1 MTTSHKHIPSAEQ
14 DADGMWEVDCEGCT
28 ALIPL
33 RAMLPRYT
41 TQATAIK
48 AAAALI
54 TMMPKDRQESD
65 ESNED

>member
-1 MTTSHKHIPSAEQ
+1 
-14 DADGMWEVDCEGCT
+14 MWEVDCEGCT